1 MKVFSINPA
10 FSEVTEIRYRGSF
23 LNSTTIASGLGIAF
37 GLLLGSTLRWRFACC
52 IPIGMNLIVI
62 TTLASCYDSPLYL
75 STKGKNEVISLQ
87 WFREKASGSKEE
99 NEENDKKIETELQEI
114 KADASQSEKNY
125 MATLKKLFSS
135 SNLRPFLILLVLFT
149 LYPLT
154 GMYSVMFFAIELFKR
169 IGINSPVTVAVISA
183 LLRCLATSFRKVR
196 QPVKLILDVSFFSSI
211 LLLKFGRRR
220 IMIVATALCALTNGA
235 VGGLC
240 ILKNFLQAENEEDS
254 AEIISWLLAVLVML
268 FMFLVGISMTGFP
281 WILMGKIIWMKYPY
295 FVYIKS

>member
-1 MKVFSINPA
+1 M
-10 FSEVTEIRYRGSF
+10 
-23 LNSTTIASGLGIAF
+23 
-37 GLLLGSTLRWRFACC
+37 
-52 IPIGMNLIVI
+52 
-62 TTLASCYDSPLYL
+62 
-75 STKGKNEVISLQ
+75 ISLQ

-125 MATLKKLFSS
+125 MATLKKLFSP

-196 QPVKLILDVSFFSSI
+196 QPVKLNIRCFIFQ
-211 LLLKFGRRR
+211 FH
-220 IMIVATALCALTNGA
+220 LT
-235 VGGLC
+235 VEVWE
-240 ILKNFLQAENEEDS
+240 KEDHDS
-254 AEIISWLLAVLVML
+254 GYC
-268 FMFLVGISMTGFP
+268 FMRP
-281 WILMGKIIWMKYPY
+281 D
-295 FVYIKS
+295 